1 MKEALLAVVEYGF
14 KDMKLK
20 ALEAYTEENNI
31 KSIKLLKGCNFAE
44 TKRVDDEGYFNNRIY
59 HMIVYRL
66 KSSNYG
72 G

>member
-31 KSIKLLKGCNFAE
+31 KSIKLLDSCNFIE
-44 TKRVDDEGYFNNRIY
+44 VNRVDDEGVFNKRVY

-66 KSSNYG
+66 ENSNYK
-72 G
+72 